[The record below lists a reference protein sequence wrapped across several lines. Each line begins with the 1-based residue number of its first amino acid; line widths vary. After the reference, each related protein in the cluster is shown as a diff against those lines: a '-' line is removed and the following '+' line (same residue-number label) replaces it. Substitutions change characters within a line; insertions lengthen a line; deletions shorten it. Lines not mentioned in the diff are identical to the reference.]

1 MAHGLDAIDWT
12 QPWLEPWRALGQQA
26 AKNVMQGQSC
36 AQALNQLAEGVG
48 FNAVQFVSQSA
59 LPLGQAYEAFI
70 YSTMQVPTRDGLH
83 DFFNGLCWLH
93 FPLAKQRLNHLQAEQ
108 ITQSGIAP
116 VRGAVRDA
124 LTLFDENA
132 ALLQAPDALWNAL
145 VRKDWPQL
153 FGALRPLWSQTRLV
167 LFGHALLEKLV
178 QPRKAIT
185 AHVFR
190 VPQGVK
196 QLQDIDGWLAE
207 ELTAQKLS
215 TKPFAHLPVLG
226 VPGWCADNENSNFYD
241 DINVFRLNKNRTLD
255 VQFHNKS

>member
-1 MAHGLDAIDWT
+1 MAYGLEAIDWG

-26 AKNVMQGQSC
+26 AQIVLQGQTC
-36 AQALNQLAEGVG
+36 AAALNQLAESVEIK
-48 FNAVQFVSQSA
+48 AVQFVSQSA
-59 LPLGQAYEAFI
+59 LPQGQAYEAFI
-70 YSTMQVPTRDGLH
+70 YSTRQVPTRNGLH

-93 FPLAKQRLNHLQAEQ
+93 FPETKQRLNQLQAEQ
-108 ITQSGIAP
+108 IAQSGIAP

-145 VRKDWPQL
+145 LSKNWLQL
-153 FGALRPLWSQTRLV
+153 FGALRPLWSQARLI

-190 VPQGVK
+190 VPHALHCV
-196 QLQDIDGWLAE
+196 QDIDGWLAE
-207 ELTAQKLS
+207 DLTAQKLS

-226 VPGWCADNENSNFYD
+226 VPEWCEDNKNSNFYD
-241 DINVFRLNKNRTLD
+241 DIDVFRRAKNHTLD